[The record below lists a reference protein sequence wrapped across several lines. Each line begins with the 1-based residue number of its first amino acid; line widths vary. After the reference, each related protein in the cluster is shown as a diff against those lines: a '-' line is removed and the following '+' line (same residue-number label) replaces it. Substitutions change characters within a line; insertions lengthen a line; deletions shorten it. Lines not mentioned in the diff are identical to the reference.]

1 MKAAELMTREVVS
14 ILPDMPVREIAR
26 VLLAHQISAVPVT
39 DGSGTVIGM
48 VSESDLL
55 SPNEGEHLARRERWL
70 ARLAEG
76 EALSP
81 EFLASLP
88 QPGRTARDV
97 MSSPVIE
104 VGEQTEASEI
114 AALLVQYRIKRVP
127 VVRDGRLVGI
137 VSRADLLRAL
147 AENGIPHQAAPA
159 HGGRLAEAI
168 ANLDHRFFG
177 GHPEPGQQEGTKP
190 RETQVAG
197 GLSVADFHKLMTD
210 FARHK
215 AEAAAASRRK
225 AAEHRRERVAQLID
239 EHVREQNWNAMMH
252 GAREAAERGEKE
264 FLLLRFPSDL
274 CIDGGRAINAAL
286 PDWPKTLRGE
296 PAEIYLRWERELK
309 PRGFHLTARV
319 LDYPD
324 GMPGDIG
331 LLLGWTE

>member
-14 ILPDMPVREIAR
+14 VPPEMPVREIAR
-26 VLLAHQISAVPVT
+26 VLLSHHVSAAPVV

-48 VSESDLL
+48 VSEGDLL
-55 SPNEGEHLARRERWL
+55 NPDNGEHAARRERWL
-70 ARLAEG
+70 AELAEG

-88 QPGRTARDV
+88 RPERTARDV

-127 VVRDGRLVGI
+127 VVREGRLVGI
-137 VSRADLLRAL
+137 VSRADLLRTL
-147 AENGIPHQAAPA
+147 AENGMPHAPEPA
-159 HGGRLAEAI
+159 HTGRLAEAI

-177 GHPEPGQQEGTKP
+177 GHPEAGRDAAAKP
-190 RETQVAG
+190 REASIEG
-197 GLSVADFHKLMTD
+197 GFSVADFHRLVAD
-210 FARHK
+210 FAHHK
-215 AEAAAASRRK
+215 AEAAAASRHK
-225 AAEHRRERVAQLID
+225 AAEHRRERVRELID
-239 EHVREQNWNAMMH
+239 EHVREQNWNAMLQ
-252 GAREAAERGEKE
+252 GARAAAERGEKE

-274 CIDGGRAINAAL
+274 CVDGGRAINAAL
-286 PDWPKTLRGE
+286 PDWPKSLRGE
-296 PAEIYLRWERELK
+296 AAEIYLRWERELK

-331 LLLGWTE
+331 LFLGWAE